1 MAKLEL
7 NTNQSLKCN
16 PAHLFLFLGNI
27 ILNIILSPSIPLQRQ
42 GKNNVSMICVPNPPV
57 DSKADPTKPVPML
70 VRVKTAEDA
79 DQLLQKMNEV
89 RKKE

>member
-1 MAKLEL
+1 
-7 NTNQSLKCN
+7 
-16 PAHLFLFLGNI
+16 
-27 ILNIILSPSIPLQRQ
+27 
-42 GKNNVSMICVPNPPV
+42 MICVPNPPV

-89 RKKE
+89 RKKEWCKTYR

>member
-1 MAKLEL
+1 MIDWCLTPTL
-7 NTNQSLKCN
+7 PIFQL
-16 PAHLFLFLGNI
+16 
-27 ILNIILSPSIPLQRQ
+27 PSTPLQKQ
-42 GKNNVSMICVPNPPV
+42 GKNNVRMICVPNPPE
-57 DSKADPTKPVPML
+57 DSKADPIKPVPML